1 MLAIKSYLLLF
12 VFLVT
17 LSSCSLLELEQQSEQ
32 LDDIASISG
41 VIEVSGVEAPVYVV
55 LLKQYDTHLEVLNQT
70 ILDNSKHYE
79 FDLLPGNYIVGD

>member
-41 VIEVSGVEAPVYVV
+41 VIEVSGVEAPV
-55 LLKQYDTHLEVLNQT
+55 
-70 ILDNSKHYE
+70 
-79 FDLLPGNYIVGD
+79 